1 MLRRLMICLAVLGAA
16 QAATAQPASQAP
28 AVAPQPANAMQLAR
42 LLNPEDSIVA
52 ASDRAFKTGFE
63 AALAKDEET
72 GGMMKEHPALLEA
85 IYAGTLPV
93 VRKHV
98 AASMPR
104 LHRRSA
110 DFYAGRFTPT
120 EIDQLIAFYGSPTG
134 RKMVAGLYAGMDM
147 GKIVDAIGPEGKDP
161 LTGDAMKGVIGSAAF
176 GVLPSFDQPDWKAFS
191 EFTKSPLFLKV
202 RAATPDMLKMTAELA
217 NEPNPEMDAEL
228 EQVIST
234 AVQTYFSDADRAPKE
249 S

>member
-1 MLRRLMICLAVLGAA
+1 MICLAVLGTA
-16 QAATAQPASQAP
+16 QAATAQPAAQSP

-63 AALAKDEET
+63 AALANDEQT

-93 VRKHV
+93 VRKQV

-120 EIDQLIAFYGSPTG
+120 VRRVS
-134 RKMVAGLYAGMDM
+134 AG
-147 GKIVDAIGPEGKDP
+147 
-161 LTGDAMKGVIGSAAF
+161 GVR
-176 GVLPSFDQPDWKAFS
+176 S
-191 EFTKSPLFLKV
+191 ET
-202 RAATPDMLKMTAELA
+202 
-217 NEPNPEMDAEL
+217 
-228 EQVIST
+228 
-234 AVQTYFSDADRAPKE
+234 RAPAALQGAR
-249 S
+249 SARNGWSPILPRAHACPGQA